1 MNVNVKNLSGV
12 SGGQVIKANQTVEG
26 DFMAVQCLTNCTF
39 STFDSNL
46 ANAVSNLGTVPAG
59 ATILGRIKKITIS
72 GGVAIA
78 YNYA

>member
-12 SGGQVIKANQTVEG
+12 SGGQVIKGSQTVEG

-39 STFDSNL
+39 TTFDSNL
-46 ANAVSNLGTVPAG
+46 TDAVANLGTVPAG

-72 GGVAIA
+72 NGVAIA